1 MVSTGVVSEEQQPA
15 NAATVQSDV
24 EAVEGALRGLW
35 DRTRKAGELI
45 AELRGE
51 NASLRGQVE
60 GLRKDLEGLKHEI
73 ARKDEA
79 HARWQAQRAGEEAQ
93 RGAALA
99 SGERDVLAA
108 RVRDLIAKLDAYL

>member
-1 MVSTGVVSEEQQPA
+1 MGSSGVVSAEQQPA

-24 EAVEGALRGLW
+24 EAVEAALRGLW

-51 NASLRGQVE
+51 NASLRARAE
-60 GLRKDLEGLKHEI
+60 GLQKDLEGLKHEI

-79 HARWQAQRAGEEAQ
+79 VSRLQAQRAGEEAQ
-93 RGAALA
+93 RGAVLA
-99 SGERDVLAA
+99 NGERDALAA
-108 RVRDLIAKLDAYL
+108 RVKDLIARLEAYL

>member
-1 MVSTGVVSEEQQPA
+1 MGSSGVVSAEQQPA

-24 EAVEGALRGLW
+24 EAVEAALRGLW

-51 NASLRGQVE
+51 NASLRARME
-60 GLRKDLEGLKHEI
+60 GLQKDLEGLKHEI

-79 HARWQAQRAGEEAQ
+79 VARLQAQRAGEEAQ
-93 RGAALA
+93 RGAVLA
-99 SGERDVLAA
+99 NGERDALAA
-108 RVRDLIAKLDAYL
+108 RVKDLIARLEAYL

>member
-1 MVSTGVVSEEQQPA
+1 MVSTGVVSAKEQPA

-24 EAVEGALRGLW
+24 EAVEAALRGLW

-51 NASLRGQVE
+51 NVTLRAQVE

-73 ARKDEA
+73 ARKEEA
-79 HARWQAQRAGEEAQ
+79 FVRLQAQRAGEEAQ
-93 RGAALA
+93 RGAVLA
-99 SGERDVLAA
+99 NGERDALAA
-108 RVRDLIAKLDAYL
+108 RVRELIARLEAYL

>member
-1 MVSTGVVSEEQQPA
+1 MVSSGVVSAEQQPA

-24 EAVEGALRGLW
+24 EAVEAALRGLW

-51 NASLRGQVE
+51 NTSLRALVE
-60 GLRKDLEGLKHEI
+60 GLRKDLEGLKHEV

-79 HARWQAQRAGEEAQ
+79 IARLQAERAGEEAQ
-93 RGAALA
+93 RGAVLPN
-99 SGERDVLAA
+99 GERDALAA
-108 RVRDLIAKLDAYL
+108 RVRDLITRLDAYL